1 MKTNAPFL
9 SVIVPVYNVEKYV
22 SECVAS
28 LTEQTFHDFEIILVN
43 DGSTDN
49 CPALCEQLARE
60 HENVRVI
67 HRENGGLSAARD
79 TGIDH
84 ARGEW
89 LTFAD
94 SDDAVAPEM
103 LERLVSLVKEHNVKI
118 ASVTADSMGQN
129 GVHVYTSDEALL
141 HLLREDSTFTTSA
154 WGKLFHHSLF
164 ADIQFPEGLIY
175 EDYYTVPRL
184 IDKAGKIAHSD
195 EALYHYR
202 TDNSESITHAQF
214 SPKRLAYFTVADEV
228 DKFLSEKYSSLLKH
242 AKNRRTRYAVSF
254 FRQAAQCAERDKESE
269 RFLVRQVRR
278 GIFPYLFSSYKM
290 TSKAY
295 GLLIA
300 LCPPLAIKLF

>member
-1 MKTNAPFL
+1 M
-9 SVIVPVYNVEKYV
+9 IVPVYNVEKYV
-22 SECVAS
+22 LECVAS

-67 HRENGGLSAARD
+67 HRENGGLSAARN

-84 ARGEW
+84 TRGEW

-103 LERLVSLVKEHNVKI
+103 LERLVSLAKEHNAQI
-118 ASVTADSMGQN
+118 ASISFEGKEN
-129 GVHVYTSDEALL
+129 GVHVFSPCEALL
-141 HLLREDSTFTTSA
+141 HLLKEDSTFTTSA
-154 WGKLFHHSLF
+154 CGKLFHHSLF

-175 EDYYTVPRL
+175 EDFYTVPRL

-228 DKFLSEKYSSLLKH
+228 DKFLSEKYPSLLKH